1 LTSYFD
7 LMNTMDAERSMAEKL
22 RVLYVSPEISPFA
35 RSGELADVAQLLAK
49 SLFGLGVEIS
59 LIMPKYRRPEIESM
73 NLELVLPDLFVPLGN
88 EKAKGNV
95 HKAVV
100 GRIPVYFID
109 NPKYFCRDMIYGPS
123 KGEYLDND
131 ERFTF
136 FSRAVLEFL
145 LKSRL
150 PLDIIHCNNWPTA
163 LIPVFLRTHYA
174 QKNHFKEVATVFSL
188 HDIAVQGKFPAE
200 SLVLTGLSWDYF
212 TPDQLALNGRFNFLK
227 AGLIFSDVINAVS
240 PTFRE
245 ELLAADSG
253 KDLEAIL
260 SRRNDAVVTVRNGED
275 EGSWELA
282 AKEYIQIYRKAL
294 ELRRG
299 GKSG

>member
-1 LTSYFD
+1 MTMSKMSLT
-7 LMNTMDAERSMAEKL
+7 AEKL

-35 RSGELADVAQLLAK
+35 KSGELADVARALPK
-49 SLFGLGVEIS
+49 SLSGLGVEIS
-59 LIMPKYRRPEIESM
+59 LIMPKYRRPEIESLK
-73 NLELVLPDLFVPLGN
+73 LELVLPDLFVPLGN

-95 HKAVV
+95 YKTVV
-100 GRIPVYFID
+100 GRIPIYFVD
-109 NPKYFCRDMIYGPS
+109 NPKYFCRDMIYGSP

-136 FSRAVLEFL
+136 FNRAVLEFL

-150 PLDIIHCNNWPTA
+150 PLDIIHCNDWPTA

-174 QKNHFKEVATVFSL
+174 QKNYFKEVATVFSL
-188 HDIAVQGKFPAE
+188 HNIAFQGKFPPE
-200 SLVLTGLSWDYF
+200 SLALTGLNWDYF
-212 TPDQLALNGRFNFLK
+212 TPEQLALNGRFNFLK
-227 AGLIFSDVINAVS
+227 AGLIFSDVINTVS
-240 PTFRE
+240 QTYRE

-260 SRRNDAVVTVRNGED
+260 SRRKEVVAVIGNGRD

-282 AKEYIQIYRKAL
+282 AKEYIHIYKKAL

-299 GKSG
+299 GQSG

>member
-1 LTSYFD
+1 MTMSEMSLT
-7 LMNTMDAERSMAEKL
+7 AEKL

-35 RSGELADVAQLLAK
+35 KSGELADVAQALPK
-49 SLFGLGVEIS
+49 SLSGLGVEIA
-59 LIMPKYRRPEIESM
+59 LIMPKYRRPEIESL
-73 NLELVLPDLFVPLGN
+73 NPELVLPDLFVPLGN

-95 HKAVV
+95 YKTVV
-100 GRIPVYFID
+100 GRIPIYFVD
-109 NPKYFCRDMIYGPS
+109 NPKYFCRDMIYGSP

-150 PLDIIHCNNWPTA
+150 PPDIIHCNDWPTA

-188 HDIAVQGKFPAE
+188 HNFAFQGTFPPE
-200 SLVLTGLSWDYF
+200 SLSLTGLNWDYF
-212 TPDQLALNGRFNFLK
+212 TPEQLALNGRFNFLK
-227 AGLIFSDVINAVS
+227 AGLIFSDVINTVS
-240 PTFRE
+240 RTYRE

-260 SRRNDAVVTVRNGED
+260 SRRKEVVAAIGNGRD

-282 AKEYIQIYRKAL
+282 AKEYIHIYNKAL

-299 GKSG
+299 GQSG

>member
-1 LTSYFD
+1 MTMSKMSLT
-7 LMNTMDAERSMAEKL
+7 AEKL

-35 RSGELADVAQLLAK
+35 KSGELADVARALPK
-49 SLFGLGVEIS
+49 SLSGLGVEIS
-59 LIMPKYRRPEIESM
+59 LIMPKYRRPEIESLK
-73 NLELVLPDLFVPLGN
+73 LELVLPDLFVPLGN

-95 HKAVV
+95 YKTVV
-100 GRIPVYFID
+100 GRIPIYFVD
-109 NPKYFCRDMIYGPS
+109 NPKYFCRDMIYGSP

-136 FSRAVLEFL
+136 FNRAVLEFL

-150 PLDIIHCNNWPTA
+150 PLDIIHCNDWPTA

-174 QKNHFKEVATVFSL
+174 QKNYFKEVATIFSL
-188 HDIAVQGKFPAE
+188 HNIAFQGKFPPE
-200 SLVLTGLSWDYF
+200 SLALTGLNWDYF
-212 TPDQLALNGRFNFLK
+212 TPEQLALNGRFNFLK
-227 AGLIFSDVINAVS
+227 AGLIFSDVINTVS
-240 PTFRE
+240 QTYRE

-260 SRRNDAVVTVRNGED
+260 SRRKEVVAVIGNGRD

-282 AKEYIQIYRKAL
+282 AKEYIHIYKKAL

-299 GKSG
+299 GQSG